1 MLQSLQGR
9 SFEDHSAAPL
19 AGDTTK
25 KNVGVPPEMSLR
37 LVAVQ
42 SPLQKAM
49 QSHQVEMGLKW
60 IVMQVHLLLHGA
72 L

>member
-9 SFEDHSAAPL
+9 SFQDQTAAPL
-19 AGDTTK
+19 AGDTTQ
-25 KNVGVPPEMSLR
+25 KNVGVPPEMSLC

-42 SPLQKAM
+42 SPLQKTM
-49 QSHQVEMGLKW
+49 QSYQVEMGLKW
-60 IVMQVHLLLHGA
+60 IVMKAHLLLHGA